1 MIRLSI
7 RLRLTLWYSAVLLLG
22 LVLFAYGMWLALQ
35 QRLVS
40 GVDGRL
46 AQKAEGLGILLSSEE
61 TSAGIA
67 RLQEEIAEYLKEV
80 PTRFLIQLRTD
91 AGHEVFSSANPP
103 FVFPDRT
110 SNGPVFRTLDRDDNR
125 FRILTERLDC
135 TGRSF
140 DLLVAG
146 PLDEVQAA
154 LSDFRRLLLMMVPGV
169 LAAACLGGWWISRR
183 ALAPVD
189 EITRVAR
196 SITVQNLSKRLTV
209 PRTGDELQRM
219 S

>member
-46 AQKAEGLGILLSSEE
+46 AQKAEGLGIMLSSEGP
-61 TSAGIA
+61 SADIA
-67 RLQEEIAEYLKEV
+67 HLQEEIAEYLKEV

-103 FVFPDRT
+103 FVFPDRM
-110 SNGPVFRTLDRDDNR
+110 SNGPAFRTLDRDGNR
-125 FRILTERLDC
+125 FRILTERIDC
-135 TGRSF
+135 AGRSF
-140 DLLVAG
+140 GLLVAG
-146 PLDEVQAA
+146 PLD
-154 LSDFRRLLLMMVPGV
+154 
-169 LAAACLGGWWISRR
+169 
-183 ALAPVD
+183 
-189 EITRVAR
+189 
-196 SITVQNLSKRLTV
+196 
-209 PRTGDELQRM
+209 
-219 S
+219 